1 VSPFYSLNDHLDKHF
16 FGSCFSSSEY
26 ISSAVPKKRKENRV
40 KLRWPSGGT
49 AVVDVLVSS
58 LTNICRFLLANGLP
72 GSAILDAVV
81 FRKVREATGGRM
93 RLCMN
98 GAAPIAKDTPE
109 FLSLAIAPLING
121 YGSTETTA
129 YALDLPT
136 SPPSPS
142 SLISK

>member
-1 VSPFYSLNDHLDKHF
+1 MFL
-16 FGSCFSSSEY
+16 FSRTQIERG
-26 ISSAVPKKRKENRV
+26 PHGEEKRE
-40 KLRWPSGGT
+40 PSDAPLTLWGGT
-49 AVVDVLVSS
+49 AVVAVLLSS

-98 GAAPIAKDTPE
+98 GAAPIAKDTQE

-129 YALDLPT
+129 YALYITTP
-136 SPPSPS
+136 PPSPS
-142 SLISK
+142 SLT

>member
-1 VSPFYSLNDHLDKHF
+1 M
-16 FGSCFSSSEY
+16 E
-26 ISSAVPKKRKENRV
+26 KRKENRV
-40 KLRWPSGGT
+40 TLRWPSGGT
-49 AVVDVLVSS
+49 AVVAGLLSS

-98 GAAPIAKDTPE
+98 GAAPIAKDTQE

-129 YALDLPT
+129 YALYITTP
-136 SPPSPS
+136 PPSPS
-142 SLISK
+142 SLT